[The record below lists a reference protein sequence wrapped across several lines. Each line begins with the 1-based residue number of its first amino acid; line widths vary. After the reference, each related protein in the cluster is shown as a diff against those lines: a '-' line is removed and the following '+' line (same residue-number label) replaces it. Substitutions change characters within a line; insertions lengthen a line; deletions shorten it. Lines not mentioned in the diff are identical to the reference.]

1 MDPLEG
7 SSGIAWDHEV
17 SIDGL
22 SNLIKVLGNSFFP
35 MKYHLGRRM
44 GYIETLLITRQCS
57 PSCLT
62 KSEADTPVH
71 DALNLKERAKSLPNP
86 MRPIPCT

>member
-22 SNLIKVLGNSFFP
+22 SNLIKVLVNSFFSDEVS
-35 MKYHLGRRM
+35 L
-44 GYIETLLITRQCS
+44 
-57 PSCLT
+57 
-62 KSEADTPVH
+62 
-71 DALNLKERAKSLPNP
+71 RA
-86 MRPIPCT
+86 